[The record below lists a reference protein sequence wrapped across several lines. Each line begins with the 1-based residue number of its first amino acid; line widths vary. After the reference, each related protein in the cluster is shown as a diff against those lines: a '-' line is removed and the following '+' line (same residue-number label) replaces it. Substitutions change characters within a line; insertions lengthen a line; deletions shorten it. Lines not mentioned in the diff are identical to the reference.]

1 MLRIV
6 SPYQPTGD
14 QPKAIDSLA
23 SGLNKNLRHQ
33 VLLGV
38 TGSGKTFT
46 MASIIE
52 RAKKPTLIISPNKT
66 LAAQLYQ
73 EFRDFFP
80 SASVHYFVSY
90 YDYYQPEAYIPNTDT
105 YIEKDAQINEE
116 LDRLRH
122 EATQAVL
129 ERSDVIVIASVSCI
143 YNIGSPKAYSEM
155 SLELKKGKKITRK
168 TLFNHLVLLQYEKN
182 DFELKPSIFRTKGEM
197 VEIVNAGGDKVIKI
211 EMPANTIERITLC
224 ETRHFLDNAPH
235 AEEIPFVKI
244 FPAKYWV
251 SPEET
256 LPVAVENIR
265 TELQQRLQ
273 FFKKEKKYIE
283 EQRLRER
290 TLNDMEMLEIRG
302 YCRGVENYSRQLEF
316 RKAGERPYTLLD
328 YFSFAHKKDFLLF
341 IDESH
346 IAIPQLRA
354 MSAGDRARKQTLIDF
369 GFRLPSA
376 GDNRPLTFEEFS
388 AITPQTIYVSATP
401 GNYERG
407 IAQNTAEQMIRPTGL
422 LDPSCE
428 VRPTKNQIKDLIYEI
443 KQRTHKGQRALVTT
457 ITKRLAEHISEFLI
471 EEGIKA
477 TFMHS
482 DIKTLERPDIL
493 KKLREGAFDV
503 LVGVNLLREGLDLP
517 EVSLVAILDADKE
530 GFLRN
535 ETTLIQTMGRAARHT
550 EGHVIMYADT
560 TTDSMKKTI
569 QEIERRRKIQKE
581 HNKKNGIV
589 PAPIMS
595 PIKEGL
601 MPAKPK
607 QSESIFYQEKEIP
620 LSLLLTIEN
629 PKKLIKKLETEM
641 KQSAKELEFEK
652 AAELRD
658 RITTIRKKMKK

>member
-1 MLRIV
+1 MLRII
-6 SPYQPTGD
+6 SPYTPTGD
-14 QPKAIDSLA
+14 QPKAIDSLV
-23 SGLNKNLRHQ
+23 SGIQKNLHHQ

-46 MASIIE
+46 MASVIE
-52 RAKKPTLIISPNKT
+52 RTKKPALIISPNKT

-155 SLELKKGKKITRK
+155 SLELKKGKKISRK
-168 TLFNHLVLLQYEKN
+168 ALFNHLVLLQYEKN
-182 DFELKPSIFRTKGEM
+182 DFELKPGIFRTKGEM
-197 VEIVNAGGDKVIKI
+197 VEIINAGGDKVIKI
-211 EMPANTIERITLC
+211 EMPSSTIERITLC
-224 ETRHFLDNAPH
+224 ETKRFLDNAPH
-235 AEEIPFVKI
+235 AEEISSIKI

-256 LPVAVENIR
+256 LPLAVENIR
-265 TELQQRLQ
+265 TELQQQLQ

-290 TLNDMEMLEIRG
+290 TLSDLEMLEIRG

-328 YFSFAHKKDFLLF
+328 YFSFAHQKNYLLF

-346 IAIPQLRA
+346 IGIPQLKA
-354 MSAGDRARKQTLIDF
+354 MSQGDRARKQTLIDF

-388 AITPQTIYVSATP
+388 SITPKTIYVSATP
-401 GNYERG
+401 GTHERG
-407 IAQNTAEQMIRPTGL
+407 VTQNTAEQMIRPTGL

-428 VRPTKNQIKDLIYEI
+428 VRPTKNQIKDLVREI
-443 KQRTHKGQRALVTT
+443 KQRTKKGERALVTT

-471 EEGIKA
+471 DEGIKA

-482 DIKTLERPDIL
+482 EIKTLERPDIL
-493 KKLREGAFDV
+493 KKLREGAYDV

-535 ETTLIQTMGRAARHT
+535 ETTLIQTMGRAARHIQ
-550 EGHVIMYADT
+550 GHVIMYADKI
-560 TTDSMKKTI
+560 TDSMANTMR
-569 QEIERRRKIQKE
+569 EIERRRKIQKTYNE
-581 HNKKNGIV
+581 KNKII
-589 PAPIMS
+589 PSPITS
-595 PIKEGL
+595 PIKAGIL
-601 MPAKPK
+601 PQK
-607 QSESIFYQEKEIP
+607 QSEKITYQEKEVP

-629 PKKLIKKLETEM
+629 PKKLIKELENEM
-641 KQSAKELEFEK
+641 KRSAKELEFEK
-652 AAELRD
+652 AASLRD
-658 RITTIRKKMKK
+658 RITEIKKKIK

>member
-6 SPYQPTGD
+6 SPYTPTGD
-14 QPKAIDSLA
+14 QPKAIDSLV
-23 SGLNKNLRHQ
+23 SGIQKNLHHQ

-46 MASIIE
+46 MASVIE
-52 RAKKPTLIISPNKT
+52 RAKKPALIISPNKT

-155 SLELKKGKKITRK
+155 SLELKKGKKISRK
-168 TLFNHLVLLQYEKN
+168 ALFNHLVLLQYEKN
-182 DFELKPSIFRTKGEM
+182 DFELKPGIFRTKGEM
-197 VEIVNAGGDKVIKI
+197 VEIINAGGDKVIKI
-211 EMPANTIERITLC
+211 EMPSSTIERITLC
-224 ETRHFLDNAPH
+224 ETKRFLDNAPH
-235 AEEIPFVKI
+235 AEEISSIKI

-256 LPVAVENIR
+256 LPLAVENIR
-265 TELQQRLQ
+265 TELQQQLQ

-290 TLNDMEMLEIRG
+290 TLSDLEMLEIRG

-328 YFSFAHKKDFLLF
+328 YFSFAHQKNYLLF

-346 IAIPQLRA
+346 IGIPQLKA
-354 MSAGDRARKQTLIDF
+354 MSQGDRARKQTLIDF

-388 AITPQTIYVSATP
+388 SITPKTIYVSATP
-401 GNYERG
+401 GTHERG
-407 IAQNTAEQMIRPTGL
+407 VTQNTAEQMIRPTGL

-428 VRPTKNQIKDLIYEI
+428 VRPTKNQIKDLVREI
-443 KQRTHKGQRALVTT
+443 KQRTKKGERALVTT

-471 EEGIKA
+471 DEGIKA

-482 DIKTLERPDIL
+482 EVKTLERPDIL
-493 KKLREGAFDV
+493 KKLREGAYDV

-535 ETTLIQTMGRAARHT
+535 ETTLIQTMGRAARHIQ
-550 EGHVIMYADT
+550 GHVIMYADKI
-560 TTDSMKKTI
+560 TDSMANTMR
-569 QEIERRRKIQKE
+569 EIERRRKIQKTYNE
-581 HNKKNGIV
+581 KNKIV
-589 PAPIMS
+589 PSPITS
-595 PIKEGL
+595 PIKAGIL
-601 MPAKPK
+601 PQKR
-607 QSESIFYQEKEIP
+607 SEQITYQEKEVP

-629 PKKLIKKLETEM
+629 PKKLIKELENEM
-641 KQSAKELEFEK
+641 KRSAKELEFEK
-652 AAELRD
+652 AASLRD
-658 RITTIRKKMKK
+658 RITEIKKKIK